1 MDEFTDIAEN
11 LEVLF
16 SDRGLKFTV
25 PFSGPYPV
33 VAYGWLDGMRFV
45 FKFKALQAV
54 LNLGTFNAEAEER
67 DQKLHSDAVRT
78 ALTELPPE
86 SRKRDFLHDVNIA
99 QTGEEPDYYPNPVLF
114 SVYLNNLR
122 DPVTGVYLGNEL
134 EPADCLRIFS
144 QLVNMLDDEY
154 EAVAV
159 R

>member
-1 MDEFTDIAEN
+1 MDEFADVAED

-16 SDRGLKFTV
+16 SQRGLKFTV
-25 PFSGPYPV
+25 PFSGSYPV

-45 FKFKALQAV
+45 FKFKSLQAV
-54 LNLGTFNAEAEER
+54 LNLGVFNAEVEER
-67 DQKLHSDAVRT
+67 DQRLHSDAVRT
-78 ALTELPPE
+78 ALTELPVG
-86 SRKRDFLHDVNIA
+86 SRKRDFLQDVNIA

-114 SVYLNNLR
+114 SVYLDNLR
-122 DPVTGVYLGNEL
+122 DPVTGLYLGNEL

-154 EAVAV
+154 EAAAV